1 MGVWSVLL
9 LDLNTKRWL
18 DPHIA
23 STKKAIHSLKGT
35 WVPLTLRFWFSAM
48 TQEQPLTWKVIQTPG
63 KHFTSYALFSKPKYT
78 KLESCEDLSIMLPA
92 VLEESFGVWKA
103 VKQHINIGKGSE
115 NLIELIHISIFLQ
128 TVKPDIPTWNKGRKY
143 PAFLSVRNRHWN

>member
-1 MGVWSVLL
+1 
-9 LDLNTKRWL
+9 
-18 DPHIA
+18 
-23 STKKAIHSLKGT
+23 
-35 WVPLTLRFWFSAM
+35 
-48 TQEQPLTWKVIQTPG
+48 
-63 KHFTSYALFSKPKYT
+63 
-78 KLESCEDLSIMLPA
+78 MLPA

-143 PAFLSVRNRHWN
+143 PAFLSVRNRH